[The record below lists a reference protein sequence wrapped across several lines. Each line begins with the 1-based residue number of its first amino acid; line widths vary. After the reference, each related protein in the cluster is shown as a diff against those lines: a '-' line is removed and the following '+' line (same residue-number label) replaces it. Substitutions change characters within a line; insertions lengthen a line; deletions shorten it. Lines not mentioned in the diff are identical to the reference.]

1 MLKWSQM
8 LQWLKGL
15 LELRLTKRSRAAPAT
30 TVSDFTP
37 RPTGTIFCPGNLC
50 PYSFPGLMLSSGQE
64 ATVVCERCATQ
75 FDVVIDDNSKVVVRG
90 R

>member
-1 MLKWSQM
+1 MLHWSQV

-15 LELRLTKRSRAAPAT
+15 LELRLAKRSRAAPVT

-37 RPTGTIFCPGNLC
+37 RPTGTIFCPRNLC
-50 PYSFPGLMLSSGQE
+50 SYSFPGMMLSSGQE
-64 ATVVCERCATQ
+64 ATVVCERCAAQ
-75 FDVVIDDNSKVVVRG
+75 FDVVIDDDLKVVVRE